1 MLVGIGGAVSVAGN
15 AVEDGAIVEVDDAV
29 AVDRGVTVG
38 ATLGLDVVVG
48 WGRAVAVLTGGATIV
63 A

>member
-1 MLVGIGGAVSVAGN
+1 MLVGVGGAVSVAGI

-38 ATLGLDVVVG
+38 AT
-48 WGRAVAVLTGGATIV
+48 
-63 A
+63 

>member
-38 ATLGLDVVVG
+38 AT
-48 WGRAVAVLTGGATIV
+48 
-63 A
+63 